1 MEISNCEKEG
11 FADNSVPDCDSKEK
25 EEAKKEPEDDFNLVP
40 SIPKS
45 IPNISGR
52 ARSPPVISSTWVQP
66 SLCQQGPMRE
76 PATIWCLA
84 LHRMFT
90 YNITEGTL

>member
-11 FADNSVPDCDSKEK
+11 FADTSVPDCSPFRKEK

-40 SIPKS
+40 SIPD
-45 IPNISGR
+45 ISGR

-76 PATIWCLA
+76 PVFGYCLA
-84 LHRMFT
+84 IIPMFT
-90 YNITEGTL
+90 FNVTEGTL